1 MKTKKIPYYLFLGA
15 LTTGASLTL
24 GFLSFT
30 GAMAL
35 WPVMGVGLSFFVL
48 SVVYEGEIYLQ
59 NIKGAL
65 NKLFKHNYIRRQ
77 IAKEFLLNHFPE
89 EISDADP
96 EFLRDYAELLQQ
108 EQELKKGPLNA
119 YKRKKIKEIRKSL
132 KQAEIF
138 FSDILLPTADQ
149 QNTSKFAYISALQ
162 KWMDEHEAEKYQTWF
177 EKRKLYYRISFLFSA
192 LSGLLMG
199 FGTIYLLISGLLSIA
214 FFAAMPLP
222 LLGGIIALGALF
234 SGLSYVFLTYNSLT
248 DMINNDTLNKWYRL
262 LREDLTQN
270 FGIRS
275 VFMAVTAI
283 GVTALS
289 LVLTVCT
296 AGTWWTIVKE
306 TPQVFNWM
314 KRIPSLI
321 TGVVMPFF
329 LGLSALVFNI
339 ENGAETLDNLNDV
352 LKNSKGGFRDFFKEI
367 IHTIKHVWKNETLLQ
382 VFNPFR
388 FILKITYTPL
398 RILLFLGHLLSI
410 AVTSDRV
417 PGMPEILSAILG
429 FLQEGFTDVNYFF
442 KTGEPTTAQTTK
454 ERLQQRGGV
463 ATNHGND
470 IPSLI
475 LKWLFAPLFASA
487 ALWHFGFSNKP
498 HNKAQLKMCW
508 QQQFGTN
515 DSYSDTQ
522 HSPPLNNEV
531 KVSNEFKVHMA
542 LSRLKQWRCKNKI
555 PAFSE
560 TSKQLNRLETQLQK
574 ASGKETLG
582 SILKR
587 HGGSQGIDPRLFAKL
602 KNFDMEEAAVAR
614 NYEMR

>member
-35 WPVMGVGLSFFVL
+35 WPVMGIGLSFFVL

-77 IAKEFLLNHFPE
+77 IAREFLLKHLPA
-89 EISDADP
+89 EISDTDP

-108 EQELKKGPLNA
+108 EQALKEGVLNA
-119 YKRKKIKEIRKSL
+119 YNRKKLKKIQKSL

-138 FSDILLPTADQ
+138 FSDILLPTTDQ
-149 QNTSKFAYISALQ
+149 QNISKFAYISSLQ
-162 KWMDEHEAEKYQTWF
+162 KWMDEHEAEKYQSRF
-177 EKRKLYYRISFLFSA
+177 ENRKLYYRISFLFSA

-199 FGTIYLLISGLLSIA
+199 FGTIYLLTSGLLSIA

-222 LLGGIIALGALF
+222 LLGGIIALGAFF
-234 SGLSYVFLTYNSLT
+234 SGLAYVFLTYNSLT

-262 LREDLTQN
+262 LKEDLTQN

-275 VFMAVTAI
+275 IFMAVTAI
-283 GVTALS
+283 GLTALS

-314 KRIPSLI
+314 KRIPAII
-321 TGVVMPFF
+321 TGAIMPFF

-339 ENGAETLDNLNDV
+339 ENGAETLDSLNDV
-352 LKNSKGGFRDFFKEI
+352 LKNAKSSPWNFFKEI
-367 IHTIKHVWKNETLLQ
+367 IHTIKHVWQNETFLQ
-382 VFNPFR
+382 VLNPFR
-388 FILKITYTPL
+388 FLLKITYTPL

-417 PGMPEILSAILG
+417 PGMPEVLSAILG

-442 KTGEPTTAQTTK
+442 QTGEPASAKTAN
-454 ERLQQRGGV
+454 ERFQQRLGG
-463 ATNHGND
+463 AADHDND

-475 LKWLFAPLFASA
+475 IKWLFSPLFASA
-487 ALWHFGFSNKP
+487 ALWQFSFSNKP
-498 HNKAQLKMCW
+498 YNKAQLKICW

-515 DSYSDTQ
+515 DSHSDTD
-522 HSPPLNNEV
+522 HSPLQTNEV
-531 KVSNEFKVHMA
+531 KVTNEFKVHMA

-560 TSKQLNRLETQLQK
+560 ASKQLYRLETQLQT
-574 ASGKETLG
+574 ASEKETFG
-582 SILKR
+582 RILKR
-587 HGGSQGIDPRLFAKL
+587 HEGIDPGLFAKL
-602 KNFDMEEAAVAR
+602 KKFDIEGTTSTVST